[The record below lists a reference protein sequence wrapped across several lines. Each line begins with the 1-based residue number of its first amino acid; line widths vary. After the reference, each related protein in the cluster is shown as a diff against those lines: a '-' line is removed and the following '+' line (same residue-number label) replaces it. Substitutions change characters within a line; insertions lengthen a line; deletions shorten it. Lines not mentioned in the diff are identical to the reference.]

1 MKVTLGSQTRA
12 LKVKRV
18 EDPAVRLPRVP
29 FHTLTWLIPVLI
41 AADLAALWIWATR
54 PTRIYTDWLGLPG
67 IPDESPIRRLLAW
80 AHWESGPRTL
90 SGCVYLFEAGEL
102 FFGAVFILALIILV
116 MTLLPRRPA
125 SPFWRRMS
133 APFSVARFVAV
144 RYRVRTALVA
154 IAILGLYLGWE
165 IHGWRTWR
173 MRSFYLQ
180 RADSASERE
189 NQTRAQL
196 QSKQQELAKLM
207 KTDDSQLSELS
218 APNLG
223 FYRSK
228 AAHAA
233 DRRANRDRL
242 NREIAY
248 FSARIAA
255 YAERRTKYEN
265 AAANPWAPV
274 DPDQPIPEPQLEPDP
289 LYVRGS
295 RDFARAL
302 AACDELATTYPD
314 LVEAHSTAA
323 WIYATCRDPGFRDGK
338 LAVASAK
345 RACEL
350 TDWRDF
356 WELSVL
362 AAACAEAGDF
372 AQAVKWQQTAARLT
386 TDPGNSRICRERLA
400 LYAARTPYREK

>member
-1 MKVTLGSQTRA
+1 M
-12 LKVKRV
+12 
-18 EDPAVRLPRVP
+18 RLPRVP
-29 FHTLTWLIPVLI
+29 SNSWAWLIPVLI
-41 AADLAALWIWATR
+41 AADLTALWIWATR
-54 PTRIYTDWLGLPG
+54 PRLIYTNWLGLPG
-67 IPDESPIRRLLAW
+67 LLDEAPIRRLLAW
-80 AHWESGPRTL
+80 ARWESGPRTL

-102 FFGAVFILALIILV
+102 FFGTVFILALILLV
-116 MTLLPRRPA
+116 MTLLARRSE
-125 SPFWRRMS
+125 SPFWRQMCT
-133 APFSVARFVAV
+133 PFSVARVVAV
-144 RYRVRTALVA
+144 RYRVRTALAA

-173 MRSFYLQ
+173 MRNTYLQ
-180 RADSASERE
+180 RAGSATVGE
-189 NQTRAQL
+189 NQNRSQL
-196 QSKQQELAKLM
+196 QSVQKRLAKLM
-207 KTDDSQLSELS
+207 ETNESQLSELS
-218 APNLG
+218 PPNLG

-248 FSARIAA
+248 YSARIAA
-255 YAERRTKYEN
+255 HAERRTKYEN

-274 DPDQPIPEPQLEPDP
+274 EPDQPVPELEPDP
-289 LYVRGS
+289 LYLESS
-295 RDFARAL
+295 RDYARAL
-302 AACDELATTYPD
+302 AACDHLAKTYPD

-323 WIYATCRDPGFRDGK
+323 RIHATCPDPSFRDGK

-372 AQAVKWQQTAARLT
+372 AQAVKWQQKAAGLT
-386 TDPGNSRICRERLA
+386 TDPRNSQFCRERLA
-400 LYAARTPYREK
+400 LYMAGMPYRQK